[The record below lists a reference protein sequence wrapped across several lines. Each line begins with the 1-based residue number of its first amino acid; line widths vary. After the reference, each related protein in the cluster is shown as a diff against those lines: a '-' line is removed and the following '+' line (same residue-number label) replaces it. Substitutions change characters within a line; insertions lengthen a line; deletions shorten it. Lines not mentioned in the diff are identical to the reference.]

1 MTPEDRLIGEV
12 FQGQRG
18 RYTLQRLLG
27 AGLTAW
33 VFEGQAELEGS
44 DPFPAAI
51 KVMKPG
57 LGAEEQRRFRAE
69 AEHLAA
75 LLSARADAAP
85 VYYEAFATGRADAP
99 EALVLELMTGQKVEK
114 LLEREGPFPEREGV
128 ALAVQLTGLLHTL
141 HDQLRRT
148 YTDFKFENLWWQ
160 REARTLKVTDWNVLS
175 APGDLSRVHVDLLRA
190 ARYVYTMLTG
200 GEAQERGGRV
210 ITPFMRHPGWAQ
222 LSRATQGVLR
232 RALHYNPEQRFKT
245 ASEMLKAWQKVQSFW
260 EQDPARLWPEVE
272 DLIGESYHRESY
284 EKAREIL
291 DVLRRRLDAG
301 DAAFRNDDAARLE
314 RLEAQVQQEL
324 NKEQTWLERG
334 RHLFR
339 GFSYVEAQNLFTRAQ
354 EDDPWNPVAWRWREA
369 ARVAHATTGFDRLV
383 EDAMRGLDALD
394 AGEHAR
400 AEDILRRL
408 LPSAPGLDRLLR
420 EARARRLRA
429 EAEGWAAEAQ
439 RLVEAGQ
446 GDTPEADAAFTKA
459 QNAYQEAAD
468 ALNGVTPEDFRRWLL
483 EDLGDLAA
491 QGRAFAD
498 ARRSAAA
505 QAGRKLREAE
515 AAASV
520 GDWDAAWR
528 HLTAGLAAVPAERRL
543 VDAAFRYGRARLL
556 AGDLS
561 RATDFLGLVIR
572 QTPEAEEPRA
582 WYRAATGASGV
593 AAVLRAGEW
602 REALALTTAALNL
615 TAPAEAQ
622 AAAAEAMATAWHEA
636 LQRPGSA
643 PDLAALRQGI
653 EALARCAQVV
663 PRLQPQA
670 DTALQQWPSL
680 ATAWI
685 TDHAGAWE
693 NATLVRQVEQA
704 LALTASEA
712 QRKELASAFLPLVR
726 GRLEQGTRWQDTP
739 AAAEL
744 AALARRMRA
753 VTSSVGPEPTWIT
766 VEQVRLV
773 RADLEAELA
782 AGRPLEAARQ
792 ALAAVSSAPEAAQ
805 AALLERLGD
814 LLRCAQEMTAP
825 AADPAAARELL
836 AVLEAVAEA
845 APEKAAEAWRHDLRA
860 YRDTVERE
868 EQERRRRAQERSLQ
882 RIESLLADGTP
893 EALAEAEEEIGAA
906 LALTAPDS
914 EHYRSLQA
922 LGERLRQRREG
933 RTTLAEYR
941 QRVEAFLGRFPAEL
955 GGARS
960 DEDFQRLS
968 QALAEAADWARQT
981 YDSALIARCSAAK
994 DQLEGVRAQRPEA
1007 ARLEAEIAHLRSL
1020 ERQLADKP
1028 ELPGGWLARQGLWD
1042 RIGEA
1047 ADKLL
1052 KLHPH
1057 HSDAA
1062 QALEAKAAFQ
1072 QSRGLDERLAAFRGL
1087 RQELGPDL
1095 DLLDKAEA
1103 AWRAAQPEVA
1113 LERIGRLRPEWRGQA
1128 ENLRLRA
1135 EQGMRFLQEAERL
1148 KGLPVPSAEFDA
1160 ALRSLLDQTVPE
1172 AYWQKAG
1179 VAQWLLERRQETLS
1193 RLQTPGQL
1201 KRDQIPAVLA
1211 RLAAIDQ
1218 SWRRLDAGRQGAEL
1232 QSLTVPV
1239 ETTHPTKRF
1248 VYQALRLIENRK
1260 TATAS
1265 DWSQAL
1271 AELPLTGQPS
1281 ELAKAVQQAVE
1292 IAMQDNQDHQR
1303 RRLVVLAGLGI
1314 AGALLLAS
1322 LAALA
1327 AWVWPGLAEDS
1338 RPNLIAALDTAT
1350 VEAARPRVTVI
1361 RQQMT
1366 VVVTPT
1372 PLPPTPTPVPTFT
1385 PTPEPTAAPTQEPTP
1400 EPISTPMPAYSDP
1413 VRISQVLEGLQ
1424 KFYTLTGTA
1433 LANTVPISV
1442 TDVVAV
1448 VDDAD
1453 TEGMLL
1459 LSTGVITTTVL
1470 PTRTNSITVATPGLL
1485 GGMRYFDLRNTNP
1498 ANYPVFVWPPVVIAD
1513 PGVYRLLIHVPSQH
1527 GTMMVGY
1534 RAELTG
1540 ADGATMMLRINDLDE
1555 VPLDQSRFSDQ
1566 WVMLGELRLDAAS
1579 SLKVSA
1585 RPLRPD
1591 ARIGTAPAAAGFDAI
1606 AIVRVRPAG
1615 SGTQ

>member
-12 FQGQRG
+12 FLGQRG

-33 VFEGQAELEGS
+33 VFQGQAELEGG
-44 DPFPAAI
+44 DPFPVAI

-128 ALAVQLTGLLHTL
+128 ALAVQMTGLLHTL

-160 REARTLKVTDWNVLS
+160 RETRTLKVTDWNVLS

-190 ARYVYTMLTG
+190 TRYVYTVLTG

-260 EQDPARLWPEVE
+260 EQDPTRLWPEVE

-301 DAAFRNDDAARLE
+301 DAAFRNDDATRLE

-339 GFSYVEAQNLFTRAQ
+339 GFSYVEAQNLFTGAQ

-383 EDAMRGLDALD
+383 DDAMRGLDALD
-394 AGEHAR
+394 AGEYAR

-408 LPSAPGLDRLLR
+408 VPAAPGLDRILR

-429 EAEGWAAEAQ
+429 EAEKWAAEAQ

-498 ARRSAAA
+498 ARRSEAA

-520 GDWDAAWR
+520 GDWNAVWS
-528 HLTAGLAAVPAERRL
+528 HLTTGLAAVPAEQRL

-582 WYRAATGASGV
+582 WYRAATEAAGV
-593 AAVLRAGEW
+593 VAVLRAGEW
-602 REALALTTAALNL
+602 REALALTTAALNS
-615 TAPAEAQ
+615 TAPPEAQ
-622 AAAAEAMATAWHEA
+622 AAAAEAMGTAWHEA

-663 PRLQPQA
+663 PRLQPQTDA
-670 DTALQQWPSL
+670 ALQQWPSL

-685 TDHAGAWE
+685 TDRAGAWE

-704 LALTASEA
+704 LALTASEG
-712 QRKELASAFLPLVR
+712 QRRELASALLPLVR

-744 AALARRMRA
+744 TALARRLHA
-753 VTSSVGPEPTWIT
+753 VTPSAAPEPTWIT
-766 VEQVRLV
+766 AEQVRLV

-782 AGRPLEAARQ
+782 AGRPLAAARQ
-792 ALAAVSSAPEAAQ
+792 ALAAVSSAPDAAQ

-814 LLRCAQEMTAP
+814 LLRRAQEMTAP

-836 AVLEAVAEA
+836 AVLEAIAEA

-860 YRDTVERE
+860 YRDAVERE
-868 EQERRRRAQERSLQ
+868 EQERRCRAQERSLQ

-922 LGERLRQRREG
+922 LRERLRQRREG

-960 DEDFQRLS
+960 DEDFQWLS
-968 QALAEAADWARQT
+968 QALAKAADWARQT

-1007 ARLEAEIAHLRSL
+1007 ARLEEEIAHLRSL

-1057 HSDAA
+1057 HSDAT

-1072 QSRGLDERLAAFRGL
+1072 QSRSLDERLAAFRGL

-1113 LERIGRLRPEWRGQA
+1113 LEQIGRLRPEWRGQA
-1128 ENLRLRA
+1128 EDLRRRT

-1148 KGLPVPSAEFDA
+1148 KGLPVSSAEFDA

-1179 VAQWLLERRQETLS
+1179 LAQWLQERRQEALS

-1201 KRDQIPAVLA
+1201 RRDQIPVALA
-1211 RLAAIDQ
+1211 RLVALDQ
-1218 SWRRLDAGRQGAEL
+1218 SWRRLEAGRRGAKPHYAVA
-1232 QSLTVPV
+1232 SLEPSQVKPFA
-1239 ETTHPTKRF
+1239 RR
-1248 VYQALRLIENRK
+1248 ALRQAEEGG
-1260 TATAS
+1260 AVA
-1265 DWSQAL
+1265 DWNQAL
-1271 AELPLTGQPS
+1271 AELPWAERPA
-1281 ELAKAVQQAVE
+1281 ELAAVVQQAAE
-1292 IAMQDNQDHQR
+1292 SALYDRRDDSR
-1303 RRLVVLAGLGI
+1303 RRLFGLAGLGI

-1327 AWVWPGLAEDS
+1327 AWVWPGLADDS
-1338 RPNLIAALDTAT
+1338 RPKLVAALSTAT
-1350 VEAARPRVTVI
+1350 AEAAMPRVTVVT
-1361 RQQMT
+1361 QQVT
-1366 VVVTPT
+1366 VVLTPT
-1372 PLPPTPTPVPTFT
+1372 PLPP
-1385 PTPEPTAAPTQEPTP
+1385 EPTP
-1400 EPISTPMPAYSDP
+1400 PYQDPQRRDAVLDGLGKAVALPGATPTTAVAIVDAD
-1413 VRISQVLEGLQ
+1413 VL
-1424 KFYTLTGTA
+1424 
-1433 LANTVPISV
+1433 
-1442 TDVVAV
+1442 AV
-1448 VDDAD
+1448 VDDGDPEAW
-1453 TEGMLL
+1453 
-1459 LSTGVITTTVL
+1459 SSL
-1470 PTRTNSITVATPGLL
+1470 PDSAVTPPELVVTPTPGLF
-1485 GGMRYFDLRNTNP
+1485 GGMRYFDLSKVDLAKAKP
-1498 ANYPVFVWPPVVIAD
+1498 EELPVFNWPPVAIAE
-1513 PGVYRLLIHVPSQH
+1513 PGTYRLFVHVPSQH
-1527 GTMMVGY
+1527 GTVVVGY
-1534 RAELTG
+1534 RAELIA
-1540 ADGATMMLRINDLDE
+1540 ADDSTAPLPIGGQEE
-1555 VPLDQSRFSDQ
+1555 VAVDQSTLSDR
-1566 WVMLGELRLDAAS
+1566 WIVLGDVQLDAVG
-1579 SLKVSA
+1579 SLRVSA
-1585 RPLRPD
+1585 RPSKSGIK
-1591 ARIGTAPAAAGFDAI
+1591 IGTSPAEAGFDAI
-1606 AIVRVRPAG
+1606 VIVRVRPAG
-1615 SGTQ
+1615 SGAQ